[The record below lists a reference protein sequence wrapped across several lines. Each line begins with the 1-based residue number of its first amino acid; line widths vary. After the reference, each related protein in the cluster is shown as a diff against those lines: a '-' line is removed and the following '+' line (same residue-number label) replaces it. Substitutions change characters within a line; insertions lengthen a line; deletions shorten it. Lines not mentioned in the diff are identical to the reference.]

1 MGVGRL
7 RNMGRSFCC
16 TRKYQKGR
24 KWRKSE
30 SKGRNLLN
38 TDLSEKANLSGENRY
53 DSTNLVSKVVGVD
66 KDSFAYAQFVA
77 ESQNKADSTSRAGYG
92 FHNDGITGGFLYL
105 DNDHK
110 LKFIDVFGEVHVIV
124 MESP

>member
-1 MGVGRL
+1 METGKAWKDELKVVLFRQKYGVWWV
-7 RNMGRSFCC
+7 C
-16 TRKYQKGR
+16 K
-24 KWRKSE
+24 
-30 SKGRNLLN
+30 LN
-38 TDLSEKANLSGENRY
+38 TDMSEKANLSGENRY